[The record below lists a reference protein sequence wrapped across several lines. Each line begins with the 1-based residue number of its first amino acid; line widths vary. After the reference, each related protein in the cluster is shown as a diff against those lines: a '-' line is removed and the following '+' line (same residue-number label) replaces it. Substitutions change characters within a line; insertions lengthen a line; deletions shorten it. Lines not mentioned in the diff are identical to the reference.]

1 MTVGRRPLFFFA
13 LGLICLLLV
22 PLTPSEFRWVNYSM
36 FGLALFWTIALGL
49 EEIGNVREGE
59 GRNRHGG

>member
-1 MTVGRRPLFFFA
+1 MGAGRRPLFFFV
-13 LGLICLLLV
+13 LGLICLLLA
-22 PLTPSEFRWVNYSM
+22 PLTPGEFRWVNYST

-49 EEIGNVREGE
+49 EEVGNLREGE